1 MRGVLH
7 LPAREMENA
16 KMMIDGDAEAKKL
29 GGIVRTML
37 SRDAAARGIDYRV
50 RKIVSGDSTA
60 HGALQLA
67 DMIGGAAVEAWQ
79 RGVQETRSFA
89 PVLFARHMFVLCL
102 F

>member
-1 MRGVLH
+1 
-7 LPAREMENA
+7 
-16 KMMIDGDAEAKKL
+16 MMIDGDAEAKKL

-67 DMIGGAAVEAWQ
+67 DMIGGAAVEAWK

-89 PVLFARHMFVLCL
+89 PVLFERHMFVLCL

>member
-67 DMIGGAAVEAWQ
+67 DIIGGAAVEAWK